1 MKHLNYYVFP
11 SLERTIEVEE
21 DEIYG
26 GAHKYEIQNS
36 IGFNNGVA
44 EYVDSKQSIQFV
56 QKNDDGT
63 MIPGAQ
69 SEQLAF
75 ILLDRVVKLNSRFPS
90 EHNDK
95 MITGLKMFIEAC
107 EKRVK
112 ERIDRGVMGD
122 LKK

>member
-1 MKHLNYYVFP
+1 MKHLDYFVFP

-26 GAHKYEIQNS
+26 GAHKYELKNS
-36 IGFNNGVA
+36 VGFNNGVA
-44 EYVDSKQSIQFV
+44 EYVESKQTVQFV

-63 MIPGAQ
+63 MVPGAQ

-75 ILLDRVVKLNSRFPS
+75 ILLDRAIKLNKRFPS
-90 EHNDK
+90 VHNEK
-95 MITGLKMFIEAC
+95 MIVGLRMFVEAC
-107 EKRVK
+107 EERVK
-112 ERIDRGVMGD
+112 ERIDRGVMGE